1 MDVEIYQ
8 VDAFCRE
15 LFTGNPAAVCPLE
28 YWPADSLLQN
38 IAMENNLAETAFY
51 VSVGDHFEIRWFT
64 PTVEVPLCGHATL
77 ATAHVLYN
85 HKQVKEE
92 RIRFSSKSGDLYV
105 TRDGSGLT
113 LDFPKDHLVSIEV
126 TPEMCDWFKIRPVE
140 AFKGNI
146 DYLLVFSEQS
156 QIEHLVADLEKI
168 RKHTEVR
175 GVIVTAKG
183 NQVDIVSRFFAPQ
196 AGIPEDPVT
205 GSAHTSLVGYWS
217 ERLGKNKLEAIQLS
231 SRKGY
236 LTCTNAGDRVTIK
249 GLAKTYLS
257 GRIEVD

>member
-1 MDVEIYQ
+1 M
-8 VDAFCRE
+8 DAFCKE
-15 LFTGNPAAVCPLE
+15 LFTGNPTAVCPLE
-28 YWPADSLLQN
+28 YWLEDALLQN
-38 IAMENNLAETAFY
+38 IAMENNLAETSFY
-51 VSVGDHFEIRWFT
+51 VKVGDHFEIRWFT

-85 HKQVKEE
+85 HKQVKEDK
-92 RIRFSSKSGDLYV
+92 IKFSSKSGDLYV

-113 LDFPKDHLVSIEV
+113 LDFPKDHLVRIDV
-126 TPEMCDWFKIRPVE
+126 TNEMCEWFNVMPIE

-146 DYLLVFSEQS
+146 DYMLVFSGQS
-156 QIEHLVADLEKI
+156 RIENLVPNLDKI
-168 RKHTEVR
+168 QKHKEVR

-183 NQVDIVSRFFAPQ
+183 ATVDFVSRFFATQ

-217 ERLGKNKLEAIQLS
+217 EKLGKNNLEAIQLS

-236 LTCTNAGDRVTIK
+236 LTCTNAGDRVRIK

-257 GRIEVD
+257 GRIEVN